1 MQNYLKSVLKLIW
14 VVIAILL
21 LLSFIPLPS
30 SIKPVRLLSDLL
42 PHHDVEHDIAFG
54 SDEITD
60 ALNQELE
67 MLGIGDDDFA
77 EETDIYTAASSSDS
91 RLWESDQI
99 IDYGYEEKNNMGN
112 LLVKLAQSAS
122 SHTPVRIA
130 YFGDSYFTT
139 DAFSATLRES
149 LQQEYGGSGIG
160 YVSVT
165 PTNKRGYRPPIYHLC
180 KGWRR
185 YAVNVPN
192 SIDQAGISGYYF
204 KPADGAEVFAYG
216 LKGYAS
222 LLGSSDQFSLYFNNQ
237 APIQLGIAL
246 NNGPEKKYN
255 IPAGKGL
262 NQLNINAH
270 VDSVRWRVLKGDK
283 STFYGMAMDG
293 KSGVSLDDIS
303 TEDSNGTHLRNI
315 PKWWLK
321 DFNKMRPYDL
331 VILQYGSY
339 LPRNTNLAN
348 YKRKMNATIAQL
360 KANMPNATFLLISAG
375 SQAQTNRYGQVSPV
389 PYMAKI
395 VECQQEIAEEN
406 NIAFWNLFHTMGGEA
421 AMQNLSQDNKTVQ
434 LNDGSMRLNVYESIN
449 LAKRFI
455 DALKDE

>member
-165 PTNKRGYRPPIYHLC
+165 PTNKRGYRPPIYQI
-180 KGWRR
+180 GRASWRER
-185 YAVNVPN
+185 
-192 SIDQAGISGYYF
+192 
-204 KPADGAEVFAYG
+204 G
-216 LKGYAS
+216 L
-222 LLGSSDQFSLYFNNQ
+222 
-237 APIQLGIAL
+237 
-246 NNGPEKKYN
+246 
-255 IPAGKGL
+255 
-262 NQLNINAH
+262 
-270 VDSVRWRVLKGDK
+270 R
-283 STFYGMAMDG
+283 
-293 KSGVSLDDIS
+293 
-303 TEDSNGTHLRNI
+303 
-315 PKWWLK
+315 
-321 DFNKMRPYDL
+321 L
-331 VILQYGSY
+331 V
-339 LPRNTNLAN
+339 
-348 YKRKMNATIAQL
+348 
-360 KANMPNATFLLISAG
+360 
-375 SQAQTNRYGQVSPV
+375 
-389 PYMAKI
+389 
-395 VECQQEIAEEN
+395 
-406 NIAFWNLFHTMGGEA
+406 
-421 AMQNLSQDNKTVQ
+421 
-434 LNDGSMRLNVYESIN
+434 
-449 LAKRFI
+449 
-455 DALKDE
+455 